1 METPVRIAFVG
12 CGGHA
17 AGSLYPQFQFID
29 EIDLVAVVDSVEEKR
44 LRMQRRAGARRA
56 YAEVEEMLDKEKPEG
71 VCIAGPPQMHYEVGL
86 QVLRRGIPIFVEKP
100 SAIDFAHALALAE
113 AARIA
118 GTFGMTAFMKRF
130 GSAYEKAKEITQREE
145 FGPVSLVSFRF
156 SHGAYPAIWG
166 ITDPALACL
175 IGCQCH
181 AFDLVRYFA
190 GDVIELYAHLCDR
203 GEGRFAFAVTFKAE
217 GGAVG
222 LLNSNA
228 TDDPGWNIRE
238 TLNVSGLLCSV
249 DVEDAIRLD
258 YRSRRP
264 WDSDL
269 AERWHREGMY
279 AVPHATAYGYGGGP
293 LGYTGELRHFAQC
306 IRGEV
311 RNRSSLYDGAA
322 ALAIAEAVWE
332 SARTGRPVR
341 PKAAGPGA

>member
-1 METPVRIAFVG
+1 METPARIAFVG

-17 AGSLYPQFQFID
+17 SGSLYPQFHFID

-44 LRMQRRAGARRA
+44 LRMQRRAGARKA
-56 YAEVEEMLDKEKPEG
+56 YAGVEEMLDQEQPEG

-86 QVLRRGIPIFVEKP
+86 QVLSRGIPIFVEKP
-100 SAIDFAHALALAE
+100 SAIDFAHGYELAE
-113 AARIA
+113 AARKA

-130 GSAYEKAKEITQREE
+130 GTAYEKAKEITQREE
-145 FGPVSLVSFRF
+145 FGPVSMVSLRF
-156 SHGAYPAIWG
+156 SHGAYPCIWG

-190 GDVIELYAHLCDR
+190 GDLTEVYARLCDR
-203 GEGRFAFAVTFKAE
+203 GEGRFAFAVAFQAE

-238 TLNVSGLLCSV
+238 SLNVSGVLCSV

-258 YRSRRP
+258 YRPRQP

-269 AERWHREGMY
+269 ANLWHREGLY
-279 AVPHATAYGYGGGP
+279 AVPHATAYGYGGSH
-293 LGYTGELRHFAQC
+293 LGYTAELRHFAQC

-311 RNRSSLYDGAA
+311 DNRSSLYDGAA
-322 ALAIAEAVWE
+322 SLAIAEAIWE
-332 SARTGRPVR
+332 SAHSGQPVR
-341 PKAAGPGA
+341 PRSAAPRA